1 MTNFTNTDVRR
12 FLEQFF
18 GTGNQFDLE
27 QIEGGGKFAKIRPW
41 VERLTQA
48 EPQPTVL
55 PRWRTGGVDWYG
67 IAQSDRQLRRL
78 SEELM
83 AFVGPTYST
92 FRGQRAQLNLQDS
105 VEAAVYEFTG
115 GAAVKFCGRDPD
127 GRATAV
133 WDALERMRRVSDRR
147 VKRSAEIPRPT
158 GRVLRDFYMAL
169 QAGDRLSAEKE
180 LQYLLDQHRLDALNL
195 LFLRV
200 QLLAELEQWNELLDQ
215 LARVA
220 VPAR

>member
-1 MTNFTNTDVRR
+1 MTDFSNTNARR

-18 GTGNQFDLE
+18 GTGNQLDLGK
-27 QIEGGGKFAKIRPW
+27 IERGEGSHTKIRPW

-92 FRGQRAQLNLQDS
+92 FRGQ
-105 VEAAVYEFTG
+105 
-115 GAAVKFCGRDPD
+115 
-127 GRATAV
+127 
-133 WDALERMRRVSDRR
+133 
-147 VKRSAEIPRPT
+147 
-158 GRVLRDFYMAL
+158 
-169 QAGDRLSAEKE
+169 
-180 LQYLLDQHRLDALNL
+180 
-195 LFLRV
+195 
-200 QLLAELEQWNELLDQ
+200 
-215 LARVA
+215 
-220 VPAR
+220 

>member
-1 MTNFTNTDVRR
+1 MTDSTNTDIRR

-18 GTGNQFDLE
+18 GIGNQLDLGK
-27 QIEGGGKFAKIRPW
+27 IERGEGSHAKIRPW

-67 IAQSDRQLRRL
+67 VAQSDRQLRRL

-115 GAAVKFCGRDPD
+115 GAAVKFCGISD
-127 GRATAV
+127 GGAKQI
-133 WDALERMRRVSDRR
+133 WNALERLRRVSDRK
-147 VKRSAEIPRPT
+147 VKRSAEIP
-158 GRVLRDFYMAL
+158 VLRVGYSVTSTWHCKRAIAPLPKKNCNTCSTSIASM
-169 QAGDRLSAEKE
+169 
-180 LQYLLDQHRLDALNL
+180 
-195 LFLRV
+195 
-200 QLLAELEQWNELLDQ
+200 
-215 LARVA
+215 
-220 VPAR
+220 P